1 MAEISVVQTAVHQ
14 LAKEK
19 GWHSDADVTLV
30 ERIALVHCELSE
42 AIECIRDDEPG
53 IWQSGVDKASNLD
66 KGVIKIFPN
75 SPVWSNEVKPEGV
88 LVELADA
95 VIRIMDICESQG
107 WDLENAIRIKH
118 AYNKTRP
125 YRHGGKVL

>member
-1 MAEISVVQTAVHQ
+1 MAEFKTIQKAVHE

-19 GWHSDADVTLV
+19 GWHTVETSLV

-42 AIECIRDDEPG
+42 AVECIRNDEPG
-53 IWQSGVDKASNLD
+53 IWQ
-66 KGVIKIFPN
+66 KGKITSPILSEDIVKIFPI
-75 SPVWSNEVKPEGV
+75 SDKWSHHVKPEGV

-95 VIRIMDICESQG
+95 VIRVMDICESQG
-107 WDLENAIRIKH
+107 WDLEQAIKLKH
-118 AYNKTRP
+118 EFNKTRP